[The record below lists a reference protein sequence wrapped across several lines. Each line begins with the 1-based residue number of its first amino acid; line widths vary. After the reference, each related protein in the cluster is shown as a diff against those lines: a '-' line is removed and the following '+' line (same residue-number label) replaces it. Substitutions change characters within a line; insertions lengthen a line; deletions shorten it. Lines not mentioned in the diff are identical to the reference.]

1 VPPRHIVRVADET
14 AEPEITVPDP
24 HDFGKIGKYDL
35 EDLVGEGAM
44 GKVYRAMDP
53 VLSRPVAIKLMS
65 ASISQDIHLRDR
77 FLREARAAANLQ
89 HPNIITIYDF
99 GDSSG
104 HPYIAMEYVEGTDL
118 ARIIQDRQPVS
129 LESKVSYVIDLL
141 HGLAYAHSKGV
152 VHRDIKPANIRIT
165 ADGRVKIMDFG
176 IAHLQG
182 SEMTHSGVVLGTPD
196 YMAPEQVRGL
206 PVTPQ
211 TDIWAAGAVLY
222 ELLTYEKPFSGET
235 LHAVLFKVVT
245 EEPAAITKINPSLPE
260 ALERI
265 VNTALDK
272 EAGRRYSAADA
283 MAADLSSVRKHL
295 SELETKATLRFSR
308 PLLAQELPLW
318 ERFTRMP
325 VWKRVSGAVGPA
337 VDHATVLARK
347 VPIPNKYRTRQV
359 ALAVGGVAVMGVAAL
374 TLSLLGKSQAEEVS
388 LKPIVV
394 TDTAA
399 PPPAVV
405 VTPAPVVA
413 QGTPPKRL
421 ATSAAAR
428 KPPAGTTT
436 VTAPAVG
443 VGDPKAAVKP
453 AVDELERVFDS
464 RKVAQLK
471 KLLPTMADSN
481 LKRWDT
487 FFKQANRL
495 DTKFDLQS
503 VKIDG
508 ATATVSLKAHFVYN
522 SASGKQ
528 LQWEPRLSGTLT
540 KQGAA
545 WVWKGLTGR

>member
-1 VPPRHIVRVADET
+1 M
-14 AEPEITVPDP
+14 AEEASGPGNTDP
-24 HDFGKIGKYDL
+24 GGHDFGKIGKYDL

-53 VLSRPVAIKLMS
+53 VLSRHVAIKLMS
-65 ASISQDIHLRDR
+65 ASISQDTHLRDR
-77 FLREARAAANLQ
+77 FLREVRAAANLQ

-118 ARIIQDRQPVS
+118 ARIIQDRQPMS
-129 LESKVSYVIDLL
+129 LESKVTYVINLL
-141 HGLAYAHSKGV
+141 EGLAYAHTKGV

-245 EEPAAITKINPSLPE
+245 EEPTAITKLNPSLPE

-265 VNTALDK
+265 VNTALNKD
-272 EAGRRYSAADA
+272 AGKRYSAADA

-295 SELETKATLRFSR
+295 GELETKATLRFSR
-308 PLLAQELPLW
+308 PLMALELPMW
-318 ERFTRMP
+318 ERLTRSL
-325 VWKRVSGAVGPA
+325 VWKRVSGAVAPA
-337 VDHATVLARK
+337 MGRAMVLARK
-347 VPIPNKYRTRQV
+347 VPIPARYKTRNMAV
-359 ALAVGGVAVMGVAAL
+359 AAGGVAFMGVAAL
-374 TLSLLGKSQAEEVS
+374 TLSLLGRKPEPEAPEVS
-388 LKPIVV
+388 IRPIVV
-394 TDTAA
+394 TDTTPQAVAVVDSA
-399 PPPAVV
+399 PPP
-405 VTPAPVVA
+405 PASKKALAVA
-413 QGTPPKRL
+413 QRTPPKRPPTTTPGK
-421 ATSAAAR
+421 AQQQTPP
-428 KPPAGTTT
+428 PPAET
-436 VTAPAVG
+436 
-443 VGDPKAAVKP
+443 GDARAAVKP
-453 AVDELERVFDS
+453 AVDELEKVFDS
-464 RKVAQLK
+464 RKVARLK

-481 LKRWDT
+481 VKKWDA
-487 FFKQANRL
+487 FFKQANKL
-495 DTKFDLQS
+495 DTNFDLRR

-508 ATATVSLKAHFVYN
+508 DNATVALTAHFVYN

-528 LQWEPRLSGTLT
+528 VKWDPDLSGTLV
-540 KQGAA
+540 KQGTA